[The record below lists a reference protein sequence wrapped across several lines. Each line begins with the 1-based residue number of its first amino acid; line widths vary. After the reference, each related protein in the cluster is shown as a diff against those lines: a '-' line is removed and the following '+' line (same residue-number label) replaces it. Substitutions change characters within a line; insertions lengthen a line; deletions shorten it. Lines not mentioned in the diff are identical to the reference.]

1 MIYRQATEFSSD
13 LQALAQRIPTLPAD
27 IERVKP
33 RLVRI
38 FAEPSET
45 TVADFSQQ
53 LFACGKA
60 AIIQQTAQCTVVQ
73 LCLDTDTAAYRRAV
87 WLVVCEWCE
96 HCLVMR
102 RCGLLELPAPLSLS
116 KSTPPLTKRMG
127 MSGVSSE
134 LLTSWRKHNV
144 EQQGTHTGR
153 K

>member
-1 MIYRQATEFSSD
+1 MIYKQATEFSSD
-13 LQALAQRIPTLPAD
+13 LQTLAQRIPTLPAD

-45 TVADFSQQ
+45 TVADFRQQ

-87 WLVVCEWCE
+87 WLVFAVVRALPRSAPSRAARAASTIILIEVYATPSKAHGDE
-96 HCLVMR
+96 R
-102 RCGLLELPAPLSLS
+102 RIKRIINKLEEA
-116 KSTPPLTKRMG
+116 
-127 MSGVSSE
+127 
-134 LLTSWRKHNV
+134 
-144 EQQGTHTGR
+144 
-153 K
+153 

>member
-1 MIYRQATEFSSD
+1 MIYKQATEFSSD

-45 TVADFSQQ
+45 TVADFRQQ

-87 WLVVCEWCE
+87 WLVFAVVRALPRSAPSRAARAASTIILIEVYATPDKAHGDE
-96 HCLVMR
+96 R
-102 RCGLLELPAPLSLS
+102 RIKRIINKLEEA
-116 KSTPPLTKRMG
+116 
-127 MSGVSSE
+127 
-134 LLTSWRKHNV
+134 
-144 EQQGTHTGR
+144 
-153 K
+153 

>member
-1 MIYRQATEFSSD
+1 MIYKQATEFSSD
-13 LQALAQRIPTLPAD
+13 LQTLAQRIPTLPAD

-45 TVADFSQQ
+45 TVADFRQQ

-87 WLVVCEWCE
+87 WLVFAVVRALPRDAPPSRAARAASTIILIEVYATPNKAHGDE
-96 HCLVMR
+96 R
-102 RCGLLELPAPLSLS
+102 RI
-116 KSTPPLTKRMG
+116 KRIMNKW
-127 MSGVSSE
+127 E
-134 LLTSWRKHNV
+134 
-144 EQQGTHTGR
+144 EA
-153 K
+153 

>member
-1 MIYRQATEFSSD
+1 MIYKQATEFSSD

-45 TVADFSQQ
+45 TVADFRQQ

-87 WLVVCEWCE
+87 WLVFAVVRALPRDAPSRAVRAASTIILIEVYATPSKA
-96 HCLVMR
+96 HGDKR
-102 RCGLLELPAPLSLS
+102 RIKRIMNKLEE
-116 KSTPPLTKRMG
+116 
-127 MSGVSSE
+127 V
-134 LLTSWRKHNV
+134 
-144 EQQGTHTGR
+144 
-153 K
+153 

>member
-1 MIYRQATEFSSD
+1 MIYKQATEFSSD
-13 LQALAQRIPTLPAD
+13 LQTLAQRIPTLSAD

-45 TVADFSQQ
+45 TVADFRQQ

-87 WLVVCEWCE
+87 WLVFAVVRALPRSAPSRAARAASTIILIEVYAAPDKAHGDE
-96 HCLVMR
+96 R
-102 RCGLLELPAPLSLS
+102 RIKRIMNKLEEA
-116 KSTPPLTKRMG
+116 
-127 MSGVSSE
+127 
-134 LLTSWRKHNV
+134 
-144 EQQGTHTGR
+144 
-153 K
+153 

>member
-1 MIYRQATEFSSD
+1 MIYKQATEFSND

-45 TVADFSQQ
+45 MVADFRQQ

-87 WLVVCEWCE
+87 WLVFAVVRALPRSAPSRAARAASTIILIEVYATPDKAHGDE
-96 HCLVMR
+96 R
-102 RCGLLELPAPLSLS
+102 RIKRIINKLEEA
-116 KSTPPLTKRMG
+116 
-127 MSGVSSE
+127 
-134 LLTSWRKHNV
+134 
-144 EQQGTHTGR
+144 
-153 K
+153 

>member
-1 MIYRQATEFSSD
+1 MIYKQATEFSSD
-13 LQALAQRIPTLPAD
+13 LQTLAQRIPTLPAD

-45 TVADFSQQ
+45 TVADFRQQ

-87 WLVVCEWCE
+87 WLVFAVVRALPRSAPSRAARAARTIILIEVYATPDKAHGDE
-96 HCLVMR
+96 R
-102 RCGLLELPAPLSLS
+102 RIKRIINKLEEA
-116 KSTPPLTKRMG
+116 
-127 MSGVSSE
+127 
-134 LLTSWRKHNV
+134 
-144 EQQGTHTGR
+144 
-153 K
+153 

>member
-1 MIYRQATEFSSD
+1 MIYKQATEFSSD
-13 LQALAQRIPTLPAD
+13 LQTLAQRIPTLPAD

-45 TVADFSQQ
+45 TVADFRQQ

-87 WLVVCEWCE
+87 WLVFAVVRALSRDAAARAARAASTIILIEVYATPGKAHGDE
-96 HCLVMR
+96 R
-102 RCGLLELPAPLSLS
+102 RIKRIIHKLEEA
-116 KSTPPLTKRMG
+116 
-127 MSGVSSE
+127 
-134 LLTSWRKHNV
+134 
-144 EQQGTHTGR
+144 
-153 K
+153 

>member
-1 MIYRQATEFSSD
+1 MIYKQATEFSSD

-38 FAEPSET
+38 FAEPSEAV
-45 TVADFSQQ
+45 VADFRQQ

-87 WLVVCEWCE
+87 WLVFAV
-96 HCLVMR
+96 VR
-102 RCGLLELPAPLSLS
+102 ALPRDAPPSGCSSHQHHYPYRSLCY
-116 KSTPPLTKRMG
+116 P
-127 MSGVSSE
+127 
-134 LLTSWRKHNV
+134 
-144 EQQGTHTGR
+144 
-153 K
+153 

>member
-1 MIYRQATEFSSD
+1 MIYKQATEFSSD

-45 TVADFSQQ
+45 MVADFRQQ

-87 WLVVCEWCE
+87 WLVFAVVRALPRSAPSRAARAASTIILIEVYATPDKAHGDE
-96 HCLVMR
+96 R
-102 RCGLLELPAPLSLS
+102 RIKRIINKLEEA
-116 KSTPPLTKRMG
+116 
-127 MSGVSSE
+127 
-134 LLTSWRKHNV
+134 
-144 EQQGTHTGR
+144 
-153 K
+153 

>member
-13 LQALAQRIPTLPAD
+13 LQTLAQRIPTLPAD

-38 FAEPSET
+38 FAESSET
-45 TVADFSQQ
+45 TVADFRQQ

-87 WLVVCEWCE
+87 WLVFAVVRALPRSAPSRAARAASTIILIEVYATPSKAHGDE
-96 HCLVMR
+96 R
-102 RCGLLELPAPLSLS
+102 RIKRIMNKLEEA
-116 KSTPPLTKRMG
+116 
-127 MSGVSSE
+127 
-134 LLTSWRKHNV
+134 
-144 EQQGTHTGR
+144 
-153 K
+153 

>member
-1 MIYRQATEFSSD
+1 MIYKQATEFSSD
-13 LQALAQRIPTLPAD
+13 LQTLAQRIPTLPAD

-45 TVADFSQQ
+45 MVADFRQQ

-87 WLVVCEWCE
+87 WLVFAVVRALPRDAPSRAVRAASTIILIEVYATSSKA
-96 HCLVMR
+96 HGDKR
-102 RCGLLELPAPLSLS
+102 RIKRIMNKLEEA
-116 KSTPPLTKRMG
+116 
-127 MSGVSSE
+127 
-134 LLTSWRKHNV
+134 
-144 EQQGTHTGR
+144 
-153 K
+153 

>member
-1 MIYRQATEFSSD
+1 MIYKQATEFSSD

-45 TVADFSQQ
+45 TVADFRQQ

-60 AIIQQTAQCTVVQ
+60 AIIQQTAQCTVAQ

-87 WLVVCEWCE
+87 WLVFAVVRALPRDAAARAARAASTIILIEVYATPGKAHGDE
-96 HCLVMR
+96 R
-102 RCGLLELPAPLSLS
+102 RIKRIMSKLEEA
-116 KSTPPLTKRMG
+116 
-127 MSGVSSE
+127 
-134 LLTSWRKHNV
+134 
-144 EQQGTHTGR
+144 
-153 K
+153 

>member
-1 MIYRQATEFSSD
+1 MIYKQATEFSSD
-13 LQALAQRIPTLPAD
+13 LQTLAQRIPTLPAD

-45 TVADFSQQ
+45 TVADFRQQ

-87 WLVVCEWCE
+87 WLGFAVVRALPRSAPSRVARAASTIILIEVYATPNKAHGDE
-96 HCLVMR
+96 R
-102 RCGLLELPAPLSLS
+102 RIKRIISKLEE
-116 KSTPPLTKRMG
+116 
-127 MSGVSSE
+127 V
-134 LLTSWRKHNV
+134 
-144 EQQGTHTGR
+144 
-153 K
+153 

>member
-1 MIYRQATEFSSD
+1 MIYKQATEFSSD

-38 FAEPSET
+38 FAEPSEAV
-45 TVADFSQQ
+45 VADFRQQ

-87 WLVVCEWCE
+87 WLVFAVVRALSRDAAARAARAASTIILIEVYATPGKAHGDE
-96 HCLVMR
+96 R
-102 RCGLLELPAPLSLS
+102 RIKRIIHKLEEA
-116 KSTPPLTKRMG
+116 
-127 MSGVSSE
+127 
-134 LLTSWRKHNV
+134 
-144 EQQGTHTGR
+144 
-153 K
+153 

>member
-1 MIYRQATEFSSD
+1 MIYKQATEFSSD
-13 LQALAQRIPTLPAD
+13 LQTLAQRIPTLPAD

-45 TVADFSQQ
+45 TVADFRQQ

-87 WLVVCEWCE
+87 WLVFAVVRALPRSAPSRAARAASTIILIEVYATPDKAHGDE
-96 HCLVMR
+96 R
-102 RCGLLELPAPLSLS
+102 RIKRIINKLEEA
-116 KSTPPLTKRMG
+116 
-127 MSGVSSE
+127 
-134 LLTSWRKHNV
+134 
-144 EQQGTHTGR
+144 
-153 K
+153 

>member
-1 MIYRQATEFSSD
+1 MIYKQATEFSSD

-38 FAEPSET
+38 FAEPSEAV
-45 TVADFSQQ
+45 VADFRQQ

-87 WLVVCEWCE
+87 WLVFAVVRALPRSAPSRAARAASTIILIEVYATPDKAHGDE
-96 HCLVMR
+96 R
-102 RCGLLELPAPLSLS
+102 RIKRIINKLEEA
-116 KSTPPLTKRMG
+116 
-127 MSGVSSE
+127 
-134 LLTSWRKHNV
+134 
-144 EQQGTHTGR
+144 
-153 K
+153 